1 MSDVDMSVLAE
12 MMLEWE
18 KVKARLDELS
28 VLIEDDVLKIGKTQT
43 VGNVR
48 ASYSKGRRSFDY
60 EAGAK
65 DHPMVSDSTVKL
77 FTVVPETPLPYVDW
91 RGICKH
97 AGIDDVPFTQGD
109 PSVTVK
115 LV

>member
-1 MSDVDMSVLAE
+1 MNASQLAST
-12 MMLEWE
+12 MLEWE
-18 KVKARLDELS
+18 QRKIELDLLTNMIES
-28 VLIEDDVLKIGKTQT
+28 AVLDIGKTQT

-48 ASYSKGRRSFDY
+48 ATFRNGRKSFNY
-60 EAGAK
+60 EEGAK
-65 DHPMVSDSTVKL
+65 DHPMVSETTVNL
-77 FTVVPETPLPYVDW
+77 FTVVPEQPAPYVDW

>member
-1 MSDVDMSVLAE
+1 MDVDMSVLAQK
-12 MMLEWE
+12 MLEWE
-18 KVKARLDELS
+18 AAKAQLDELTGWIQEA
-28 VLIEDDVLKIGKTQT
+28 VLPIDKTQT

-48 ASYSKGRRSFDY
+48 ATFSNGRKSYDY

-65 DHPMVSDSTVKL
+65 DHPMVSESTISL

-97 AGIDDVPFTQGD
+97 AGIDVPFTQGE
-109 PSVTVK
+109 PKVTVK

>member
-1 MSDVDMSVLAE
+1 MDVDMSTLAQQ
-12 MMLEWE
+12 MLLWE
-18 KVKARLDELS
+18 AAKKSLDELTTVIQET
-28 VLIEDDVLKIGKTQT
+28 VLLVGKTQT

-48 ASYSKGRRSFDY
+48 ASFSKGRRSFDY

-65 DHPMVSDSTVKL
+65 DHPMVSDATLRL
-77 FTVVPETPLPYVDW
+77 FTRIPVAPPPYVDW
-91 RGICKH
+91 KGVCEH

-109 PSVTVK
+109 PKVTVK

>member
-1 MSDVDMSVLAE
+1 MGVDMAALAQ
-12 MMLEWE
+12 MMLDWE
-18 KVKARLDELS
+18 AAKARLDELS

-48 ASYSKGRRSFDY
+48 ATYSKGRRSFDY

-65 DHPMVSDSTVKL
+65 DHPMVSEATLRL
-77 FTVVPETPLPYVDW
+77 FTRIPVAPPPYVDW
-91 RGICKH
+91 GGICKH
-97 AGIDDVPFTQGD
+97 AGIDDVPFTQGE
-109 PSVTVK
+109 PKVTVK

>member
-1 MSDVDMSVLAE
+1 MSDVDMAALAQ
-12 MMLEWE
+12 MMLDWE
-18 KVKARLDELS
+18 AAKARLDELS

-48 ASYSKGRRSFDY
+48 ASFSKGRRSFDY

-65 DHPMVSDSTVKL
+65 DHPMVSDATLSL
-77 FTVVPETPLPYVDW
+77 FTVVPETPAPYVDW
-91 RGICKH
+91 RGVCKH
-97 AGIDDVPFTQGD
+97 AGIYDVPFTQGD
-109 PSVTVK
+109 PKVTVK